1 MGAVDDTVWAVVL
14 GAVLATLG
22 GFAATQLEAFFRRRE
37 RERAAALLFGEILS
51 VVELLL
57 VLADEARGR
66 GDPYGAM
73 TMRLLRAARSETET
87 YDRNRESL
95 YDLRDAPV
103 RAEIHT
109 MMVRITLSMDGAFE
123 AHDEIALLEAA
134 GVAPESEEAARLE
147 RLREARQGSFD
158 FALEAVEAIHKIVA
172 VLRPMARQPFGD
184 HDAIARSYL

>member
-1 MGAVDDTVWAVVL
+1 LGAVDDTVWAVVL

-22 GFAATQLEAFFRRRE
+22 GFAATQLEAYFRRRE
-37 RERAAALLFGEILS
+37 MERGAALLFGEILS
-51 VVELLL
+51 VVELLM

-73 TMRLLRAARSETET
+73 TMRLLRAARRETET

-95 YDLRDAPV
+95 YDLKDASV

-123 AHDEIALLEAA
+123 AHDEIVLLEAA
-134 GVAPESEEAARLE
+134 GVVPESDEAARLG
-147 RLREARQGSFD
+147 RLREQRQGSFD
-158 FALEAVEAIHKIVA
+158 FALEAVDPIRKIVA
-172 VLRPMARQPFGD
+172 ALRPMARQPFGD